1 MLFYLNPPYWGNE
14 NDYGRNIFSR
24 NDFKVL
30 AETLARIKGR
40 FLMSLNAV
48 ADVYETFAAFHIDE
62 VDCTYS
68 VSNKSSKAVKEVLIR
83 NGI

>member
-1 MLFYLNPPYWGNE
+1 M
-14 NDYGRNIFSR
+14 
-24 NDFKVL
+24 
-30 AETLARIKGR
+30 TRIKGR

-48 ADVYETFAAFHIDE
+48 AGVYETFAAFHIDE

-68 VSNKSSKAVKEVLIR
+68 VSNKSSKAVGEVIIR